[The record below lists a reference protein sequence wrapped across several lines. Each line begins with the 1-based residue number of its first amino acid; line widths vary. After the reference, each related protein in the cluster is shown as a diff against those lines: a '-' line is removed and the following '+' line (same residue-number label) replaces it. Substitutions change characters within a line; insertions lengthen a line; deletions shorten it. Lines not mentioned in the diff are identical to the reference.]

1 MEPIAWLSA
10 AEALLSEF
18 RAFSSELNRMFFVL
32 RSTWEIDEESW
43 VVRLLAIRIEM
54 VFDYAI
60 LHSALGLMSPRC
72 RGGGSRSS
80 ARTLRQSTRDVSHH
94 GGSSRADQHVLQS
107 TLTKMCERV
116 VDAGHL
122 CGFAVASDCGVSS
135 DC

>member
-1 MEPIAWLSA
+1 
-10 AEALLSEF
+10 
-18 RAFSSELNRMFFVL
+18 MFFVL

-43 VVRLLAIRIEM
+43 VVRLLAIRIKM

-60 LHSALGLMSPRC
+60 LHSAIGLMSPRC